1 MHDFV
6 RKLAPVFLGV
16 SIGVAFV
23 LSCDDDDSVRD
34 AGADAAKDCNCPAA
48 EPPLKGR
55 ITYVE
60 AETPLT
66 VGNTSI
72 SANCAPGSFPIGG
85 GCRLKMA
92 VGQTVFLQGFPTSGT
107 PANPESGGFL
117 CQTGNGNNPNND
129 IIIATA
135 VCLKI
140 AP

>member
-6 RKLAPVFLGV
+6 RKLAPVFLGI

-60 AETPLT
+60 AEKPL
-66 VGNTSI
+66 GGGPTSI
-72 SANCAPGSFPIGG
+72 SANCGTDSIAIGG

-92 VGQTVFLQGFPTSGT
+92 VGQTVFLQAYTSA
-107 PANPESGGFL
+107 PDPMEPSFSSYA
-117 CQTGNGNNPNND
+117 CQTGNGNNPNGD

>member
-6 RKLAPVFLGV
+6 RKLAPVFLGI

-23 LSCDDDDSVRD
+23 LSCDDDDAVRD

-60 AETPLT
+60 AEQPL
-66 VGNTSI
+66 GGGPTSVA
-72 SANCAPGSFPIGG
+72 ANCETGDIAIGG

-92 VGQTVFLQGFPTSGT
+92 VGQAVFLQTYPSAADFSNPISSGY
-107 PANPESGGFL
+107 G
-117 CQTGNGNNPNND
+117 CKTGNGNNPNGD

>member
-1 MHDFV
+1 MHRFV
-6 RKLAPVFLGV
+6 RKLAPVFLGI

-60 AETPLT
+60 AEKPL
-66 VGNTSI
+66 GGGPTSI
-72 SANCAPGSFPIGG
+72 AANCEDGSFPIGG

-92 VGQTVFLQGFPTSGT
+92 VGQTVFLQSFPTSGT
-107 PANPESGGFL
+107 PSNPDSGGFL
-117 CQTGNGNNPNND
+117 CKTGDGNNPNND
-129 IIIATA
+129 IVIATA

>member
-1 MHDFV
+1 MHRLV

-60 AETPLT
+60 AEQPL
-66 VGNTSI
+66 GGGPTSI
-72 SANCAPGSFPIGG
+72 SANCGTDSIAIGG

-92 VGQTVFLQGFPTSGT
+92 VGQAVFLQAFPGAPDPMKPTNGS
-107 PANPESGGFL
+107 FL